1 MLISL
6 SAKNKLGFIN
16 GSIPTLGESNPK
28 YSLWQRCNDMVL
40 SWILNSL
47 NQEIANSVIYMETP
61 SEIWLD
67 LQERFSKGDFSSLS
81 DSAFHCGFKAKSG
94 FIFTYYTKIKTL

>member
-6 SAKNKLGFIN
+6 CAKNKLGFIN
-16 GSIPTLGESNPK
+16 WSIPTLGESNPK

-47 NQEIANSVIYMETP
+47 NQELANSVIYMETP

-81 DSAFHCGFKAKSG
+81 DSAFHCGVKAKSG
-94 FIFTYYTKIKTL
+94 FIFIYYTKIKTL